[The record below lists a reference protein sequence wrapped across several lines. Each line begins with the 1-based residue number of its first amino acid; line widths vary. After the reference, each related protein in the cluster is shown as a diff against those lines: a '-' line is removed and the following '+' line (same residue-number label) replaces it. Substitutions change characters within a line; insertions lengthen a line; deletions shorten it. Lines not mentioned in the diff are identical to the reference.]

1 MKPEQKIAAAV
12 AVLLALGGAFYFTR
26 DSAKAEREA
35 HSGASTKANLPSISV
50 PKEEADKITKVELK
64 NADKEQIVL
73 EKKGDVWEITKP
85 IQAKANKNDIKSL
98 LDGLKDLKT
107 TDVIDRTTAGYEQYG
122 VADGKGVH
130 FVAYKG
136 ADKALDLVFGSS
148 GTRGQMV
155 RVVGTDGIW
164 IAQGYQSHLYTKETK
179 NWRDKS
185 IVEFEE
191 ANVASVEI
199 ENENGK
205 YIFTKAGDNWSGTF
219 KDSGKPKKK
228 KEEDKRDADKKPEG
242 ADPKKEDAKKE
253 GDKKP
258 DAKKDDK
265 KPEEKKAGDKKPEEK
280 KLEAK
285 EAGEKKK
292 PSGDGWEKF
301 DGKKVEDMLRAFKK
315 LNAIDFADDGAAKAP
330 GSTAD
335 AVDTGLDDTAKSAVD
350 GGPAKITITFKD
362 GKSVVLY
369 VGKTQKGTNR
379 FVKKPDDPTVWVISS
394 WSADW
399 ATAEPSKFEKKEEKK
414 DDKKPGDPHGAPDDL
429 DMGDLEL
436 PEE

>member
-1 MKPEQKIAAAV
+1 MKPEQKIAGAV

-35 HSGASTKANLPSISV
+35 HSGASTKSDLPNITV
-50 PKEEADKITKVELK
+50 VKEEADKITKLEFK
-64 NADKEQIVL
+64 SGDKEQIVL
-73 EKKGDVWEITKP
+73 EKKGDAWEITKP

-107 TDVIDRTTAGYEQYG
+107 KDVIDRTTAGYEQYD
-122 VADGKGVH
+122 VSDGKGVH

-136 ADKALDLVFGSS
+136 GDKAIDVIFGKS

-164 IAQGYQSHLYTKETK
+164 IADGYQSHLYTKEVK

-228 KEEDKRDADKKPEG
+228 EEDKKDDAKADKKDDKAE
-242 ADPKKEDAKKE
+242 PKKDGDKKDEKKPEAKKDDAKKDE

-258 DAKKDDK
+258 EAKKDEPK
-265 KPEEKKAGDKKPEEK
+265 KDE
-280 KLEAK
+280 
-285 EAGEKKK
+285 GEKK
-292 PSGDGWEKF
+292 PSKDGWEKF

-315 LNAIDFADDGAAKAP
+315 LNAIDFADAGAE
-330 GSTAD
+330 
-335 AVDTGLDDTAKSAVD
+335 TGLEDTAKAATD
-350 GGPAKITITFKD
+350 GGPAKVTITFKD
-362 GKSVVLY
+362 GKSVVIY

-379 FVKKPDDPTVWVISS
+379 FVKKTDDATVWVISS

-399 ATAEPSKFEKKEEKK
+399 ATAEPSKFEKKDEKK
-414 DDKKPGDPHGAPDDL
+414 VDKKDGDPHGGHDEPDLGDL
-429 DMGDLEL
+429 DL

>member
-1 MKPEQKIAAAV
+1 MKPEQKIAGAV

-35 HSGASTKANLPSISV
+35 HTGASAKGDLPNV
-50 PKEEADKITKVELK
+50 TVVKEEADKITKLEFK
-64 NADKEQIVL
+64 SGDKEQIVL
-73 EKKGDVWEITKP
+73 EKKGDAWEITKP

-107 TDVIDRTTAGYEQYG
+107 TDVIDRTTAGYEQYE

-136 ADKALDLVFGSS
+136 ADKALDLVFGKS

-164 IAQGYQSHLYTKETK
+164 IAQGYQSHLFTKEVK

-185 IVEFEE
+185 ILEFEE

-199 ENENGK
+199 ENESGK

-228 KEEDKRDADKKPEG
+228 DE
-242 ADPKKEDAKKE
+242 PKKD
-253 GDKKP
+253 DKA
-258 DAKKDDK
+258 DAKKDEPK
-265 KPEEKKAGDKKPEEK
+265 KEEGEK
-280 KLEAK
+280 
-285 EAGEKKK
+285 KKK
-292 PSGDGWEKF
+292 PSGDGWADF

-315 LNAIDFADDGAAKAP
+315 LNAIDFAD
-330 GSTAD
+330 AD
-335 AVDTGLDDTAKSAVD
+335 AKDTGLEDLEKPAVD
-350 GGPAKITITFKD
+350 GGPAKVTITFKD
-362 GKSVVLY
+362 GKSVVVL

-379 FVKKPDDPTVWVISS
+379 FVKKPDDGTVWVISS

-414 DDKKPGDPHGAPDDL
+414 DEKKDGDPHGGHDEPDL
-429 DMGDLEL
+429 GDLEL